1 MKWKKSFEYYMNA
14 SGETEGGQ
22 KRAMLLHLVGQDAQ
36 DIFETFTDTGDSYD
50 NAITKFDD
58 YFLPKKNDAF
68 ERHLFRKCKQNP
80 GESIDSYV
88 TRLKS
93 LIKTCNYAAD
103 IQNDAI
109 RDQVIDHCYSSK
121 LRKRLLRE
129 RELTLEKLPEIAIL
143 SEAAKQQNRI

>member
-1 MKWKKSFEYYMNA
+1 M
-14 SGETEGGQ
+14 
-22 KRAMLLHLVGQDAQ
+22 
-36 DIFETFTDTGDSYD
+36 
-50 NAITKFDD
+50 
-58 YFLPKKNDAF
+58 
-68 ERHLFRKCKQNP
+68 
-80 GESIDSYV
+80 

-129 RELTLEKLPEIAIL
+129 RELTLEKLQDI
-143 SEAAKQQNRI
+143 EAAEQQSAEFENASVNRVTSKSKFPREDRPRFPRDERQ